1 MKLPDLVEMAAGN
14 LRNSILRNGLT
25 TVGIS
30 VGIASLVAMLSLGVG
45 LQQLA
50 GQRLSRSGLFDT
62 VVVSAWN
69 DSRQMARDSGPD
81 GSGGPGGPLPPD
93 GTPAV
98 LNEQARR
105 KIEQIPSV
113 IEAQPEIR
121 FVSEVKI
128 GDKSFIA
135 SIAGLTLSARE
146 DEAFDTLQGGFFSGP
161 QAPEAVVKL
170 DFAQDWNKGD
180 PAAMIGKEMVLRYAE
195 RRGLAPE
202 TGDNAGFSTEAAA
215 PDGEAD
221 ASGEDGYGFSVVRR
235 EMALRVVGVVEQNP
249 FGGMRASSRARIYL
263 PAVLVESLNI
273 MQASDL
279 RSAVQGDASQKTYQ
293 SLMARVSNPAHVAE
307 VESAIKQMGFRTFSI
322 LDAARS
328 LQRFFVILDL
338 FLGIFGSMALAVASL
353 GIVNTLVMAVLER
366 RREIGIMKALGASD
380 RDIRRLFFA
389 EAGAMGLFGGFVGV
403 GLGWGISFAI
413 NFGTAYYLRQRD
425 FPPETVTA
433 VPWWLVGA
441 AVGFAVMVSLAAGI
455 YPASRAARLD
465 PVEAIRYE

>member
-1 MKLPDLVEMAAGN
+1 MKLPDLVEMATSN
-14 LRNSILRNGLT
+14 LRNSALRNGLT

-69 DSRQMARDSGPD
+69 SSRQMAQD
-81 GSGGPGGPLPPD
+81 GEPGGPPLPQD
-93 GTPAV
+93 GIPAV
-98 LNEQARR
+98 LDEAARR
-105 KIEQIPSV
+105 KIEQIPAV

-121 FVSEVKI
+121 FVGEVKVD
-128 GDKSFIA
+128 GKSYIT
-135 SIAGLTLSARE
+135 SVAGLAPSARD
-146 DEAFDTLQGGFFSGP
+146 DEAFDTLQGSFFSGP
-161 QAPEAVVKL
+161 TASEAVVKL
-170 DFAQDWNKGD
+170 EFAQEWDQKN
-180 PAAMIGKEMVLRYAE
+180 PQAILGKNLVLRYAE
-195 RRGLAPE
+195 RRALEPDPA
-202 TGDNAGFSTEAAA
+202 DDAGFSSE
-215 PDGEAD
+215 ED
-221 ASGEDGYGFSVVRR
+221 ASDEGYGFTVVRR
-235 EMALRVVGVVEQNP
+235 ELAVRVVGLVEQDP
-249 FGGMRASSRARIYL
+249 FGGMRSSSRARVYL
-263 PAVLVESLNI
+263 PTALVETLNI

-279 RSAVQGDASQKTYQ
+279 RGAVQADKMQKTYQ
-293 SLMARVSNPAHVAE
+293 SLMARVSNPAHVAQ
-307 VESAIKQMGFRTFSI
+307 VEEAIRKMGFRTFSI

-389 EAGAMGLFGGFVGV
+389 EAGTMGFFGGLIGV
-403 GLGWGISFAI
+403 AIGWAIALGI
-413 NFGTAYYLRQRD
+413 NWGTAYYLRQRD
-425 FPPETVTA
+425 FPPETVAA

-441 AVGFAVMVSLAAGI
+441 AVGFAVIVSLAAGI
-455 YPASRAARLD
+455 YPAARAAKLD
-465 PVEAIRYE
+465 PVQAIRYE